1 MSAHWRGRAAS
12 AAVNMHPHAFK
23 SGWLEKETPGSV
35 LGIHAWQ
42 KVFVTANEDCLYYF
56 RDADNYTDTSTGTFI
71 TVLY

>member
-12 AAVNMHPHAFK
+12 AAV
-23 SGWLEKETPGSV
+23 LEKETPGSV

-42 KVFVTANEDCLYYF
+42 KVFVTANENCLYYF